1 MSDHFTTLQSKELI
15 QAQSFKLSDNS
26 SVTGALKTLFIF
38 FHLFIFT
45 LSMLLLEMDKQIN
58 NTFIDKNSV
67 YILGRTYPWK
77 TTMDEFLLNIKP
89 PQESCKDYVQFANCL
104 KNETKI
110 LTKIYLIYDTKN
122 ISSKNNFINT

>member
-1 MSDHFTTLQSKELI
+1 
-15 QAQSFKLSDNS
+15 
-26 SVTGALKTLFIF
+26 
-38 FHLFIFT
+38 
-45 LSMLLLEMDKQIN
+45 MLLLEMDKQIN

-110 LTKIYLIYDTKN
+110 LIKIYLIYDTKN